1 MNERPEDEEGEALR
15 EIESVERESRS
26 AAVNDDGWSGDEAAG
41 AAAEVDLAARLL
53 SWARQ

>member
-41 AAAEVDLAARLL
+41 AEVDLAARLL